1 MTTAMFIG
9 KWLNAIVT
17 VVHKKLLHLLLC
29 IKFPFLLKETR
40 NDLLFDSC
48 FSWTYVFFSPITL
61 HQMEIIWDELG
72 SKFKNLLEMG
82 RSGVVASIVA
92 ACQRLH
98 SNENKVSSANHDPL
112 K

>member
-1 MTTAMFIG
+1 
-9 KWLNAIVT
+9 
-17 VVHKKLLHLLLC
+17 
-29 IKFPFLLKETR
+29 
-40 NDLLFDSC
+40 
-48 FSWTYVFFSPITL
+48 
-61 HQMEIIWDELG
+61 MEIIWDELG

-98 SNENKVSSANHDPL
+98 SNENKVCSANHDPL